1 MNRLKTLFVVAGLL
15 MLAVTASFAAQR
27 QCVIVDNFTQW
38 NCGPC
43 ASWNPTESAVTT
55 AMTRDTV
62 LVVKTHGWWPGANN
76 DAFHLWNVSEA
87 TARIQYYGCNWVPWV
102 MCDGLINIANV
113 NISTLRNGI
122 RSRYATPSPCT
133 IDNLLAVTTTPTGV
147 AVSGVINA
155 EQALSNANLY
165 VLLIR
170 DEVNY
175 SSPPGSNG
183 ETHFPNVFCDAAPN
197 FTSGTPVTASPGN
210 PYSFNVNLNR
220 DASWDVENLSV
231 VVFLQNNGTKEIYQG
246 TWGHVTQDYAFSAT
260 EQNPVQAIVSPNDGE
275 QVYPINVTNT
285 GLQND
290 TYAVTLSGD
299 WPAGWTYS
307 IEEMGGASDP
317 NAINVAVNSQATT
330 SLVVRVN
337 PYGNPGHAQFNV
349 HLESSGN
356 DLVQTNFAW
365 RLMSGL
371 DVLVIDADGGA
382 EYETYYAEALDAVDE
397 TISVVWGW
405 WDTSLDD
412 VEASMFDGV
421 DVLIWFTGDLWSEA
435 VTPIDQLNITD
446 YLDAGG
452 NLLITG
458 QGLGFDMRTDQLFT
472 DYMHARWLRNFPI
485 GTSVTGLDG
494 TAGGG
499 LAFSV
504 VGGNGANN
512 QSRQASIEARDEMA
526 TLIFNYDQEYQGATQ
541 GAGLT
546 VDNGNYRVMYLGFG
560 FEAIADAPN
569 RTALMSNAVNWLL
582 TGILDAPQAPEAL
595 PAEFSLMQNYPNPFN
610 PETNIPFALPVRSQ
624 VKLSVFDLLGR
635 EVATLADGP
644 FEAGLH
650 TVNWNASEMSSG
662 VYFYRL
668 DAQGGQQNFNST
680 RKVVLMK

>member
-1 MNRLKTLFVVAGLL
+1 
-15 MLAVTASFAAQR
+15 
-27 QCVIVDNFTQW
+27 
-38 NCGPC
+38 
-43 ASWNPTESAVTT
+43 
-55 AMTRDTV
+55 
-62 LVVKTHGWWPGANN
+62 
-76 DAFHLWNVSEA
+76 
-87 TARIQYYGCNWVPWV
+87 
-102 MCDGLINIANV
+102 
-113 NISTLRNGI
+113 
-122 RSRYATPSPCT
+122 
-133 IDNLLAVTTTPTGV
+133 
-147 AVSGVINA
+147 
-155 EQALSNANLY
+155 
-165 VLLIR
+165 
-170 DEVNY
+170 
-175 SSPPGSNG
+175 
-183 ETHFPNVFCDAAPN
+183 
-197 FTSGTPVTASPGN
+197 
-210 PYSFNVNLNR
+210 
-220 DASWDVENLSV
+220 
-231 VVFLQNNGTKEIYQG
+231 
-246 TWGHVTQDYAFSAT
+246 
-260 EQNPVQAIVSPNDGE
+260 
-275 QVYPINVTNT
+275 
-285 GLQND
+285 
-290 TYAVTLSGD
+290 
-299 WPAGWTYS
+299 
-307 IEEMGGASDP
+307 
-317 NAINVAVNSQATT
+317 
-330 SLVVRVN
+330 
-337 PYGNPGHAQFNV
+337 
-349 HLESSGN
+349 
-356 DLVQTNFAW
+356 
-365 RLMSGL
+365 
-371 DVLVIDADGGA
+371 
-382 EYETYYAEALDAVDE
+382 
-397 TISVVWGW
+397 
-405 WDTSLDD
+405 
-412 VEASMFDGV
+412 MFDGV